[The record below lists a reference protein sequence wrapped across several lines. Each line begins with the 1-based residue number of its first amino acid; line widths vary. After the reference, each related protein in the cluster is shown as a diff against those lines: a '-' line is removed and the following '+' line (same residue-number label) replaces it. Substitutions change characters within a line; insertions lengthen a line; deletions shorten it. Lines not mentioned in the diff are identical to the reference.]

1 MVGECVVACGVGG
14 FGSVG
19 CVDGLVLGLV
29 GEVWMRWS
37 EWVSVG
43 EVVSGGGRLCGSGEI
58 GYSPGFWRGRSGPG
72 RVWLRLPTSGLCR
85 LASLG

>member
-1 MVGECVVACGVGG
+1 MELVGMVGEFVVAYGEKG

-37 EWVSVG
+37 EWMSVG
-43 EVVSGGGRLCGSGEI
+43 GVVSGGGRLCG
-58 GYSPGFWRGRSGPG
+58 R
-72 RVWLRLPTSGLCR
+72 LRR
-85 LASLG
+85 FRA